1 MKKKLV
7 IIVLVVLIIL
17 GIIYISKN
25 NKDDIPVLNIDLN
38 NITLEKIN
46 NNSKTIKYPDNSL
59 KLTYGDETFNDNIVI
74 KGRGNSTWLWPKKP
88 YQITLSKKTNLLNLG
103 TSSKWVLLANY
114 IDETLIRN
122 HMAFYI
128 ANMLDMEYVSLGSN
142 IHLYI
147 DDQYQGIYYLLPKV
161 EISQASVNL
170 KNNDGVLVELDNVY
184 YYDEDDTVI
193 TNRFK
198 DHLVL
203 KDVKDESLKEKA
215 YNNFIEKYSQL
226 EVAVANHNWDKILEL
241 VDIES
246 LAKHNIVYELSRNND
261 AYRSSFYMYMDGEND
276 KIHFGP
282 VWDFDRAFGNTNHGP
297 NQTKTIENDA
307 FSDETYNKYSE
318 MFFELVQ
325 FDEFKSVIK
334 EVWNKYMLDGLDKI
348 QKEINANYQLL
359 EKEAKRNN
367 RKWQYS
373 RKYKDYVNDLSKT
386 IDTIYSSYRGVV
398 ENIY

>member
-38 NITLEKIN
+38 NITLEEIN

-170 KNNDGVLVELDNVY
+170 RNNDGVLVELDNVY

-203 KDVKDESLKEKA
+203 KDVKNESLKENA
-215 YNNFIEKYSQL
+215 YNNFIEKYNQL

-297 NQTKTIENDA
+297 NQTNTIEDEA

-386 IDTIYSSYRGVV
+386 IETIYSSYRGVV